1 MLPVYFIL
9 SGAAIASAF
18 IILAVYLKFYNKKI
32 NKRLQNNIR
41 NEKPLPN
48 MRKVTLITVICS
60 VLVCTV
66 LAVTI
71 TFIKQPYKSDSK
83 SLQEETPKFYL
94 SPEPVS
100 DCDISE
106 NLFIEGHDG
115 SIIYFTSKASVA
127 PQAEEV
133 SGDKSISADTEQ
145 PAFILSM
152 EPPADISEKVD
163 GMGISCSY
171 LIGNDI
177 AASVEYTYPASFGDT
192 LWKGFVDKPGQFV
205 GKIFYYSE
213 NTDGSY
219 DTIYEE
225 SIVINIK

>member
-9 SGAAIASAF
+9 IGAAIASAF

-32 NKRLQNNIR
+32 NERLQNNIR
-41 NEKPLPN
+41 DEKPLPN

-71 TFIKQPYKSDSK
+71 TFIIQPHKSDSK
-83 SLQEETPKFYL
+83 SFQEETPKFYL

-115 SIIYFTSKASVA
+115 SIIYFTSKAPVA
-127 PQAEEV
+127 SEAEEV
-133 SGDKSISADTEQ
+133 SSDKSITADTEK

-152 EPPADISEKVD
+152 ELPADISEKVD

-225 SIVINIK
+225 SIVINIE